1 MDDALAFRVL
11 RLAKPAFGIQQPLK
25 FQLDED
31 MTSDLIRRSSHSTAA
46 SKFQEPFADRTEL
59 QSALAACGVGGL
71 MVLTKSFGDAYLGE
85 VICLHVPCTCWM
97 PTTRV

>member
-71 MVLTKSFGDAYLGE
+71 MVLTKSFGEYLGE